1 MKNESIVFVRKVGEE
16 IEDILLDLAHLRIAV
31 FKEFPYLYA
40 GTIAYEKDY
49 LQRYVHTKKAFVF
62 GVYVNGVL
70 VGATTGLPLEDE
82 MEVIQKPFLEAN
94 LPLSDFFYFGESIL
108 LPEYRGRGWGHVF
121 FDEREAFA
129 RSLKSYQKT
138 CFCAVERPLDHP
150 LRPTLYRKNDFFWE
164 KRGYMKQPHLV
175 CEIAWQDLNETA
187 ETRKKLTFWT
197 HSLYS

>member
-1 MKNESIVFVRKVGEE
+1 MSNESIVFVRKVGEE

-31 FKEFPYLYA
+31 FEEFPYLYA
-40 GTIAYEKDY
+40 GSIAYEKDY

-62 GVYVNGVL
+62 GVYVNGAL

-129 RSLKSYQKT
+129 RSLKSCQKT
-138 CFCAVERPLDHP
+138 CFCAVERPFDHP
-150 LRPTLYRKNDFFWE
+150 LRPASYRTNDLFWK
-164 KRGYMKQPHLV
+164 KRGYQKQPHLV
-175 CEIAWQDLNETA
+175 CEMAWQDLNETA